1 MFTLIP
7 WTEDLNLDE
16 FYAEAARRGFDN
28 NSSQKKMI
36 NCLRNEKEWAAWIL
50 YQNNLAMGSVAAHSF
65 DNVMGPNSY
74 RICVRT
80 CVLPHDR
87 EYKAII
93 SAKRAIAEHQNITS
107 QFFIPKCIEWAGR
120 ENNLYITSNENSS
133 GSQRMV
139 HTIFFPTL
147 AKKGI
152 MTKIKD
158 VFYRGTDQTV
168 WQINTEEFLKDLNIY
183 PIWSIQ

>member
-36 NCLRNEKEWAAWIL
+36 DCLKNEKEWAAWIL
-50 YQNNLAMGSVAAHSF
+50 YQDNNAMGAVAAHSF
-65 DNVMGPNSY
+65 DIMGPNSY

-80 CVLPHDR
+80 CILPHER
-87 EYKAII
+87 KYKAVI
-93 SAKRAIAEHQNITS
+93 SARRAIAEHQNLTS
-107 QFFIPKCIEWAGR
+107 QYFIPQCVKWAG
-120 ENNLYITSNENSS
+120 EDKNLYITSNENSS
-133 GSQRMV
+133 GSQKLV

-147 AKKGI
+147 AKTGVMKRIGDI
-152 MTKIKD
+152 
-158 VFYRGTDQTV
+158 FYRGTDQTV
-168 WQINTEEFLKDLNIY
+168 WQLNTKQFLEELAASPK
-183 PIWSIQ
+183 WV

>member
-1 MFTLIP
+1 MLKLIP
-7 WTEDLNLDE
+7 WAEDLDLDE

-36 NCLRNEKEWAAWIL
+36 DCLRNENQWAAWIL
-50 YQNNLAMGSVAAHSF
+50 YQDNRAMGSVAAHSF

-80 CVLPHDR
+80 CILPHER
-87 EYKAII
+87 KYKAVI
-93 SAKRAIAEHQNITS
+93 SAKRAIAEHQNLTS
-107 QFFIPKCIEWAGR
+107 QFFIPQCITWAG
-120 ENNLYITSNENSS
+120 EDKNLYITSNENSS
-133 GSQRMV
+133 GSQKLV

-147 AKKGI
+147 AKTGV
-152 MTKIKD
+152 MTRIGD

-168 WQINTEEFLKDLNIY
+168 WQLNTKQFLDELAVAPK
-183 PIWSIQ
+183 WE

>member
-7 WTEDLNLDE
+7 WTKDLDLDE

-36 NCLRNEKEWAAWIL
+36 DCLKNENEWAAWIL
-50 YQNNLAMGSVAAHSF
+50 YQDNKAMGSVAAHSF

-80 CVLPHDR
+80 CILPHER
-87 EYKAII
+87 KYKAVI
-93 SAKRAIAEHQNITS
+93 SARRAIEEHQNLTS
-107 QFFIPKCIEWAGR
+107 QFFIPKCVEWAG
-120 ENNLYITSNENSS
+120 EDKNLYITSNENNS
-133 GSQRMV
+133 GSQRLV

-147 AKKGI
+147 AKTGV
-152 MTKIKD
+152 MTKIGD
-158 VFYRGTDQTV
+158 VFYRGSDQTV
-168 WQINTEEFLKDLNIY
+168 WQLNTEQFLKELAVS
-183 PIWSIQ
+183 PKWE

>member
-36 NCLRNEKEWAAWIL
+36 DCLRNEKEWAAWIL
-50 YQNNLAMGSVAAHSF
+50 YQGDNAIGSVAAHSF
-65 DNVMGPNSY
+65 DNIMGPNSY

-80 CVLPHDR
+80 CVLPHTRRTNSVDTAR
-87 EYKAII
+87 N
-93 SAKRAIAEHQNITS
+93 AIAKHQNVTS
-107 QFFIPKCIEWAGR
+107 QFFIPQCIKWAG
-120 ENNLYITSNENSS
+120 EDKNLYITSNENSS

-147 AKKGI
+147 AKTGV
-152 MTKIKD
+152 MTRVCD
-158 VFYRGTDQTV
+158 VHYRGTDQTV
-168 WQINTEEFLKDLNIY
+168 WQLNIDQFLKELELY
-183 PIWSIQ
+183 PRWS

>member
-1 MFTLIP
+1 VFILIP
-7 WTEDLNLDE
+7 WKRSLNLDE

-36 NCLRNEKEWAAWIL
+36 DCLANEDKWAAWIL
-50 YQNNLAMGSVAAHSF
+50 YQNNKPIGSVAAHSF
-65 DNVMGPNSY
+65 DNIMGPNSY

-80 CVLPHDR
+80 CILPHDR
-87 EYKAII
+87 EYKAVIT
-93 SAKRAIAEHQNITS
+93 AKRAIAEHQNLTS
-107 QFFIPKCIEWAGR
+107 QFFIPKCIDWTGKH
-120 ENNLYITSNENSS
+120 NNLYITSNENSS
-133 GSQRMV
+133 GSQKLV

-158 VFYRGTDQTV
+158 VHYRGTDQTV
-168 WQINTEEFLKDLNIY
+168 WKLNVDLFIKDLVHY
-183 PIWSIQ
+183 PRWN